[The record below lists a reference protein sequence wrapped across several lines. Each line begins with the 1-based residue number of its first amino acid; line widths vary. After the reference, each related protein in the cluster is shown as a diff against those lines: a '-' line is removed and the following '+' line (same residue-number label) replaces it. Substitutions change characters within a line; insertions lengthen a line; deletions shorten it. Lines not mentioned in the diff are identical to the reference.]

1 MCRQFEFC
9 FLELSGY
16 FPPTNVFDPQLVES
30 VENQLYYYSPE
41 KLSSLPSFTQQV
53 NWRNRTQVVDY
64 VPKAHTHYTSGT
76 SKIDPTCNMP
86 MLNATEIRKKK
97 FPESIFFP
105 YLLFPPPRKVN
116 NGKTH
121 DISTTDYCV
130 SPFS

>member
-1 MCRQFEFC
+1 M
-9 FLELSGY
+9 
-16 FPPTNVFDPQLVES
+16 
-30 VENQLYYYSPE
+30 
-41 KLSSLPSFTQQV
+41 PSFTQQV

-105 YLLFPPPRKVN
+105 TYFSLLPEKLIMERHMTYPPQI
-116 NGKTH
+116 T
-121 DISTTDYCV
+121 V
-130 SPFS
+130 SVHSANFKKDDANY